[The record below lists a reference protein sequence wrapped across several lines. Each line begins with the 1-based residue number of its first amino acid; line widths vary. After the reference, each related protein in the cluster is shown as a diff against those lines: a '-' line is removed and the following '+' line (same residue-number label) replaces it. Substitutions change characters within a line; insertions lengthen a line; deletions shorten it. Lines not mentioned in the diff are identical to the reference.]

1 MKDLSKRWIWV
12 FTILTALMLGGTIA
26 ILVLAAYDTE
36 NLPDHIDVVLFQRS
50 TLPRD
55 RFIHQA
61 KAVRKNME
69 FIERIYVLHPDPG
82 KHLTHDE
89 SLNLTYVH
97 LETDNAQ
104 EAFMKAADM
113 YSNEELDDR
122 HIIFLSDQTLPWS
135 TIHKTYL
142 FSGDQARMFSAF
154 RNAAVTTTFI
164 DYFESQTT
172 SETAVLVEEAS
183 LIRSSDNDY
192 TKYLFRASTEQRVI
206 LRNDL
211 SRDIFAKS
219 NMQDNFNTQATEL
232 DESPPLFVTF
242 HVTGSVDLSYH
253 DANRWINDY
262 LSTHEVTS

>member
-1 MKDLSKRWIWV
+1 MKDLSKNWIWT

-26 ILVLAAYDTE
+26 ILILAAYDTE

-55 RFIHQA
+55 RFLHQA
-61 KAVRKNME
+61 RAIRKNME
-69 FIERIYVLHPDPG
+69 FVERIYVLHPDPNRH
-82 KHLTHDE
+82 KTRDDHLD
-89 SLNLTYVH
+89 LTYIH
-97 LETDNAQ
+97 LETDNAR

-113 YSNEELDDR
+113 YDVNELEER

-135 TIHKTYL
+135 AIQKTYL
-142 FSGDQARMFSAF
+142 FSGEQARMFSAF
-154 RNAAVTTTFI
+154 RNATVTSTFV

-183 LIRSSDNDY
+183 LIRSSSNDY
-192 TKYLFRASTEQRVI
+192 TKYLFRSSTEQRVI

-219 NMQDNFNTQATEL
+219 DMDDNFKLQVEKL
-232 DESPPLFVTF
+232 EESPPLFITF
-242 HVTGSVDLSYH
+242 HVTASVETSYH

-262 LSTHEVTS
+262 LQSKLV

>member
-12 FTILTALMLGGTIA
+12 FSILTALMLGGTIA

-55 RFIHQA
+55 RFMHQA
-61 KAVRKNME
+61 RAVRKHME
-69 FIERIYVLHPDPG
+69 FVERIYVLHPDPNRNV
-82 KHLTHDE
+82 THDDT
-89 SLNLTYVH
+89 LDITYIH
-97 LETDNAQ
+97 LETDNAR
-104 EAFMKAADM
+104 EAFMKSADM
-113 YSNEELDDR
+113 YNEDDVDTR
-122 HIIFLSDQTLPWS
+122 HIIFLSDQTIPWS

-142 FSGDQARMFSAF
+142 FSGKQARMFSAF
-154 RNAAVTTTFI
+154 RNAAVTNIFV

-192 TKYLFRASTEQRVI
+192 TKYLFRSSTEQRVI

-219 NMQDNFNTQATEL
+219 SMQENFNAQIEEL
-232 DESPPLFVTF
+232 DKSPPLFVTF
-242 HVTGSVDLSYH
+242 HVTGGGDLRYH
-253 DANRWINDY
+253 EANRWINDY
-262 LSTHEVTS
+262 LDKQEF